1 MLRSDQITRKTR
13 TIVESSSGSTVI
25 SMAIIARVFHAIDD
39 THALISNK
47 TSEMKMKMMR
57 FFGLNLSVAA

>member
-1 MLRSDQITRKTR
+1 
-13 TIVESSSGSTVI
+13 
-25 SMAIIARVFHAIDD
+25 MAIIARVFHAIDD